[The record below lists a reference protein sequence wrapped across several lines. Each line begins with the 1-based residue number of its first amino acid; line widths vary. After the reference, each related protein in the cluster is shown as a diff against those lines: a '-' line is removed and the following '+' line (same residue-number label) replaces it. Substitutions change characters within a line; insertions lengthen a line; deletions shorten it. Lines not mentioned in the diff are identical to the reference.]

1 VTIIFSRI
9 KCAGKGSQNVL
20 FIQLYLNVVLHTNDS
35 VTLDQLA
42 MFS

>member
-1 VTIIFSRI
+1 
-9 KCAGKGSQNVL
+9 VL

-42 MFS
+42 MFSWLRS